1 MDTSPAQRLMGRRCR
16 TLLPMS
22 ESLLR
27 PSYLLRGDARA
38 FAGRKW
44 RPKNYY
50 DRHVNPL
57 KPINLGES
65 VRVRLPGEK
74 VWSPAEC
81 VGFAGPRIYLV
92 KTGDAVYRRNRRD
105 LLSTGKPPVTD
116 QYDSPVTLQSSRSNA
131 ESPGAN
137 LPPPDVPESSVP
149 SVPE

>member
-27 PSYLLRGDARA
+27 PSYPPRGDVRA
-38 FAGRKW
+38 LAGRKW
-44 RPKNYY
+44 RQKNYY
-50 DRHVNPL
+50 DRHVKPL
-57 KPINLGES
+57 KLINLGEP

-81 VGFAGPRIYLV
+81 VGFAGPRNYLV

-105 LLSTGKPPVTD
+105 LLSTEHWRTAC
-116 QYDSPVTLQSSRSNA
+116 Y
-131 ESPGAN
+131 
-137 LPPPDVPESSVP
+137 
-149 SVPE
+149 